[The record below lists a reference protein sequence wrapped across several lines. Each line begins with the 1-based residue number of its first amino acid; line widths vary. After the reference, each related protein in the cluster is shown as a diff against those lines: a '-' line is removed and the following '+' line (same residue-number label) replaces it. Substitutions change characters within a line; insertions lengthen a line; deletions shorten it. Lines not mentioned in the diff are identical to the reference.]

1 MVGGAGVNDS
11 VVSKGSQ
18 VTVVVKVNPGSAP
31 SLMSVTSWVSAL
43 GLGSAARVSVWSR
56 VHRS

>member
-11 VVSKGSQ
+11 VVSRGSQ
-18 VTVVVKVNPGSAP
+18 VTVVAKVNPGSVP

-43 GLGSAARVSVWSR
+43 GLGSATRVSLHIEV
-56 VHRS
+56 